1 MVHRNAY
8 PDQINFF
15 VGQEK
20 INVGYGSY
28 ISSSGGDE
36 EVDEWNHLD
45 DRKSMN
51 VFQTAYGCICHNQT
65 CLLNRG

>member
-8 PDQINFF
+8 PDRTSLS
-15 VGQEK
+15 VKKK

-28 ISSSGGDE
+28 TSSSGGDE

-45 DRKSMN
+45 DR
-51 VFQTAYGCICHNQT
+51 
-65 CLLNRG
+65 